1 MSSVSEMKKNI
12 EEWKEVREQV
22 ISLGKGEVTVG
33 QPKYSMEVMYAIRAV
48 RSQDQ
53 ECDFS
58 LVNGSKATSLTK
70 DADGNPLPTSSV
82 DEMPTTPEEREEW
95 YALNEKI
102 DSKSPIALLV
112 EKEKNILIEQELAT
126 RLAELESKISVQ
138 AANLGIVFDDK
149 TGETQIDPE
158 VEPSADAAANI
169 EELAVEL
176 GMKTKAPIAKTI
188 EPEEGEISRGS
199 TIYSET
205 VEKKSTDTEKDED
218 KDDIGEIGLT
228 SAMEQ
233 MTSSTASDDSSNPS
247 TGKEEKKQE
256 QPKSLKDMAQEIM
269 NQPALVK
276 EINALKEHLMERDVK
291 AKKVLDAR
299 RKLEVAKDA
308 MDMDAAIY
316 TVQKYRM
323 QLEIAT
329 MKIAMMRA
337 VEQGRPHE
345 ADFLKRGIKDVA
357 GRIAKLENDFA
368 IRNEGHLLEVEGAKS
383 NLQMAQKTVEME
395 RKDNGLKNSQLLYS
409 EEGLLKGM
417 GVEVDVSGRTVHELE
432 LFDERGVIVEDVEDI
447 LSKKMSYNIEGTV
460 VVRHTDVEADKDTT
474 DVYHIGNMQTLEIE
488 TEAGTVDINEH
499 EMYNAELSDN
509 VIARGPEKSPSDPE
523 WDIRRDLGRVA
534 RTSAAVAMSAYVGA
548 EMIKTAA
555 DLAELTP
562 EVLIALRDAGLTLEQ
577 LGKLDSARKGAHPE
591 TRNQSLK
598 EWIQGMGPELE
609 KFVAEIFMDKFDE
622 KQKEMD
628 DPENDIGEIKPP
640 PEAGGNNS
648 NNY

>member
-1 MSSVSEMKKNI
+1 MSSISEMKKNI
-12 EEWKEVREQV
+12 EEWKDVREQV

-33 QPKYSMEVMYAIRAV
+33 QPRYSMEVMYAIRAV
-48 RSQDQ
+48 RGQDK

-82 DEMPTTPEEREEW
+82 DEMPTTPEEWEEW

-112 EKEKNILIEQELAT
+112 EKEKNVLVEQELAT

-149 TGETQIDPE
+149 TGETQIDPM
-158 VEPSADAAANI
+158 VEASADAAVNI
-169 EELAVEL
+169 EELAAEL
-176 GMKTKAPIAKTI
+176 GMKTKAPVAKAI

-199 TIYSET
+199 TTYSET

-218 KDDIGEIGLT
+218 KDDVGEIGLA
-228 SAMEQ
+228 SAVEQ
-233 MTSSTASDDSSNPS
+233 MTSTSSDESSNPS

-256 QPKSLKDMAQEIM
+256 QPKSLKEMAQEIM

-276 EINALKEHLMERDVK
+276 EINALKEHLMDRDVK

-316 TVQKYRM
+316 AVQKYRM

-329 MKIAMMRA
+329 MKIALMRA
-337 VEQGRPHE
+337 VEQGKPHE
-345 ADFLKRGIKDVA
+345 ADFLKRGIADVA

-368 IRNEGHLLEVEGAKS
+368 IRNEGHLLEVEGAKN

-395 RKDNGLKNSQLLYS
+395 RKDDGLRNSQLLYS

-417 GVEVDVSGRTVHELE
+417 GVEVDVSGRTVNELE

-488 TEAGTVDINEH
+488 TEAGNVEINEH
-499 EMYNAELSDN
+499 EMYNSELSDN
-509 VIARGPEKSPSDPE
+509 VIARGPEKSPADPK
-523 WDIRRDLGRVA
+523 WDVRRDLGRVA
-534 RTSAAVAMSAYVGA
+534 RAGATVAMSAYVGA
-548 EMIKTAA
+548 QMIETAT
-555 DLAELTP
+555 DLAKLTP
-562 EVLIALRDAGLTLEQ
+562 EALIALRDAGLTLEQ
-577 LGKLDSARKGAHPE
+577 LSKLDFARKGAHPE
-591 TRNQSLK
+591 TRGQSLK
-598 EWIQGMGPELE
+598 EWIQGMGPEMERFL
-609 KFVAEIFMDKFDE
+609 ADIFMDKD
-622 KQKEMD
+622 
-628 DPENDIGEIKPP
+628 EIKKEQENLYDPNDP
-640 PEAGGNNS
+640 NNRRENPNA

>member
-1 MSSVSEMKKNI
+1 MSSKAEMERYI
-12 EEWKEVREQV
+12 EEWKAVREEV
-22 ISLGKGEVTVG
+22 ISLGKGEMTVG
-33 QPKYSMEVMYAIRAV
+33 SPRCSMELMYAIRAI
-48 RSQDQ
+48 RGQDR
-53 ECDFS
+53 ECNFTINQDS
-58 LVNGSKATSLTK
+58 RAASILK
-70 DADGNPLPTSSV
+70 DNDGNPLPTSDV
-82 DEMPTTPEEREEW
+82 EQMPTTPEEWEEW

-102 DSKSPIALLV
+102 KSKSPIGLLV
-112 EKEKNILIEQELAT
+112 EKEKNILKEQELAA
-126 RLAELESKISVQ
+126 RLAELENKISVQ
-138 AANLGIVFDDK
+138 AANLGIVFDEK
-149 TGETQIDPE
+149 TGETQIDQSI
-158 VEPSADAAANI
+158 EPSANAAANI
-169 EELAVEL
+169 EELAAEL
-176 GMKTKAPIAKTI
+176 GMKTKPPVAKAV
-188 EPEEGEISRGS
+188 EVEEGEISRTGVE
-199 TIYSET
+199 YSDSSEPT
-205 VEKKSTDTEKDED
+205 SREEEKTKED
-218 KDDIGEIGLT
+218 DFGEIGF
-228 SAMEQ
+228 SAPIQQ
-233 MTSSTASDDSSNPS
+233 MTATSSDDSGNPS
-247 TGKEEKKQE
+247 TGNEEKAKE
-256 QPKSLKDMAQEIM
+256 QPQSIKSMAQEIM
-269 NQPALVK
+269 NHPALLK
-276 EINALKEHLMERDVK
+276 EINAIKEHLMDRDVK

-329 MKIAMMRA
+329 MKIALMRA
-337 VEQGRPHE
+337 VEQGKPHE
-345 ADFLKRGIKDVA
+345 ADFLKRGIKDIA

-368 IRNEGHLLEVEGAKS
+368 IRNEGHLLDVEGAKN

-395 RKDNGLKNSQLLYS
+395 RKDNGVRNSQLLYS

-417 GVEVDVSGRTVHELE
+417 GVEVDVSGRTVNELE

-534 RTSAAVAMSAYVGA
+534 KTSAAVAMSAYVGA

-555 DLAELTP
+555 DLAELMP